1 MYITCL
7 ALYKCTVTICFTF
20 IVCCD
25 GDIHLGNRMKIGS
38 ATFTGRVDVC
48 LGGKWG
54 TVCDDNFSGV
64 DASVVCGQLGF
75 FRSSKSLAF

>member
-1 MYITCL
+1 
-7 ALYKCTVTICFTF
+7 
-20 IVCCD
+20 
-25 GDIHLGNRMKIGS
+25 MKIGS